1 MQSRRPQLLLTSMS
15 TAVQLP
21 DTSTSNTSFNIE
33 AVMLHEFI
41 AQHRQD
47 IIRRCQSKVATRS
60 VPPPTASEMTNGV
73 PLFLDQLTD
82 ALRLGAL
89 SSPEIGR
96 SAIQH
101 GHDLRRQGFTVS
113 QVVHDYGDVCQSVT
127 ELAMEMRAPI
137 SADDFRLLN
146 ACLDDAIAV
155 AVTEFAREGNQ
166 SATDAETTRGR
177 ERLGFF
183 AHELRNLLNTAMLAF
198 GVLKSGNVGVGGSTG
213 TVLYRSLGCAVALI
227 NRSLAEVRLT
237 QGVRNL
243 EPILVDEFID
253 ELSEAATLAA
263 LSRSIV
269 LTVEPVETGW
279 VVEGDR
285 QVLTAVLMN
294 LLLNAVKFTRPGTQV
309 VLRVG
314 ASAERVLLEIEDRCG
329 GLPGGNVED
338 LFRPYEQR
346 GADRTGLGLGL
357 AFSRWGVEASRGRV
371 YARNLPGVGCVF
383 TVDLPRVPA
392 AALSVA

>member
-1 MQSRRPQLLLTSMS
+1 
-15 TAVQLP
+15 
-21 DTSTSNTSFNIE
+21 
-33 AVMLHEFI
+33 MLYEFI
-41 AQHRQD
+41 AQHRQE

-60 VPPPTASEMTNGV
+60 VPPPTVAEMTNGV

-96 SAIQH
+96 SAILH

-127 ELAMEMRAPI
+127 ELAMEMSAPI

-146 ACLDDAIAV
+146 ACLDDAIAG

-166 SATDAETTRGR
+166 SATDAETARGS

-213 TVLYRSLGCAVALI
+213 AVLHRSLTFAVELI

-237 QGVRNL
+237 HDVRNL
-243 EPILVDEFID
+243 EPILVDGLID

-263 LSRSIV
+263 LSRGVV
-269 LTVEPVETGW
+269 LTVAPIESGLI
-279 VVEGDR
+279 VEGDR

-294 LLLNAVKFTRPGTQV
+294 LLLNAVKFTKPGTQV

-314 ASAERVLLEIEDRCG
+314 ASADRVLLEIEDRCG
-329 GLPGGNVED
+329 GLPGGNPED

-357 AFSRWGVEASRGRV
+357 AFSRWGAEASRGRV

-392 AALSVA
+392 AALAVA

>member
-1 MQSRRPQLLLTSMS
+1 
-15 TAVQLP
+15 
-21 DTSTSNTSFNIE
+21 
-33 AVMLHEFI
+33 MLYEFI
-41 AQHRQD
+41 AQHRQE
-47 IIRRCQSKVATRS
+47 IISRCQSKVATRS
-60 VPPPTASEMTNGV
+60 VPPPTQAEMTNGV
-73 PLFLDQLTD
+73 PLFLDQLAD
-82 ALRLGAL
+82 ALRHGEL

-96 SAIQH
+96 SATLH
-101 GHDLRRQGFTVS
+101 GHDLRQQGFTVS

-146 ACLDDAIAV
+146 ACLDDAIAL
-155 AVTEFAREGNQ
+155 AVTEFSREGNQ
-166 SATDAETTRGR
+166 SATDAETVRGT

-213 TVLYRSLGCAVALI
+213 AVLHRSLTFAVELI
-227 NRSLAEVRLT
+227 GRSLAEVRLT
-237 QGVRNL
+237 QGVRTQ
-243 EPILVDEFID
+243 EPIAVAEFIE
-253 ELSEAATLAA
+253 ELSATATLAA
-263 LSRSIV
+263 ISRSVV
-269 LTVEPVETGW
+269 LTVAPVASGL
-279 VVEGDR
+279 VVEADR
-285 QVLTAVLMN
+285 QVLNAVLMN

-314 ASAERVLLEIEDRCG
+314 ASAERVVLEIEDRCG

-338 LFRPYEQR
+338 LFRPFEQR

-357 AFSRWGVEASRGRV
+357 AFSRWGIKASRGRV

-383 TVDLPRVPA
+383 TVDLPRVRA
-392 AALSVA
+392 VALAVA

>member
-1 MQSRRPQLLLTSMS
+1 MS
-15 TAVQLP
+15 TALQRP
-21 DTSTSNTSFNIE
+21 HTSAGNTSFEIE
-33 AVMLHEFI
+33 TGMLHEFI
-41 AQHRQD
+41 AQHRQE
-47 IIRRCQSKVATRS
+47 IIRRCQSKVAARS
-60 VPPPTASEMTNGV
+60 VPPPTVAEMTNGV
-73 PLFLDQLTD
+73 PLFLDQLAD

-89 SSPEIGR
+89 SSAEIGR
-96 SAIQH
+96 SAILH
-101 GHDLRRQGFTVS
+101 GHDLRQQGFTVS

-155 AVTEFAREGNQ
+155 AVTEFAREANQ
-166 SATDAETTRGR
+166 AATQVETARGS

-213 TVLYRSLGCAVALI
+213 TVLHRSLGFAIELI
-227 NRSLAEVRLT
+227 NRSLVEVRLVE
-237 QGVRNL
+237 GVRNQ
-243 EPILVDEFID
+243 EPILLDEFID

-263 LSRSIV
+263 LSRGVV
-269 LTVEPVETGW
+269 LTVAPVERGL

-294 LLLNAVKFTRPGTQV
+294 LLLNAVKFTRPETQV
-309 VLRVG
+309 VLRAG

-383 TVDLPRVPA
+383 TVDLPRA
-392 AALSVA
+392 AVALSGAIA

>member
-1 MQSRRPQLLLTSMS
+1 
-15 TAVQLP
+15 
-21 DTSTSNTSFNIE
+21 
-33 AVMLHEFI
+33 MLYEFI
-41 AQHRQD
+41 AQHRHE
-47 IIRRCQSKVATRS
+47 IVRRCQSKVATRS
-60 VPPPTASEMTNGV
+60 MPPPTQAEMTNGV
-73 PLFLDQLTD
+73 PLFLDQMAD

-96 SAIQH
+96 SAILH
-101 GHDLRRQGFTVS
+101 GHDLRQQGFTVS
-113 QVVHDYGDVCQSVT
+113 QVVHDYGDVCQSIT

-166 SATDAETTRGR
+166 SATDAEIARGG

-213 TVLYRSLGCAVALI
+213 TVLHRSLGFAVDLI
-227 NRSLAEVRLT
+227 DRSLAEVRLT
-237 QGVRNL
+237 QGVRNQA
-243 EPILVDEFID
+243 PIAVAEFIE

-263 LSRSIV
+263 ASRNIV
-269 LTVEPVETGW
+269 LIVEPVASGL

-285 QVLTAVLMN
+285 QVLSAVLMN
-294 LLLNAVKFTRPGTQV
+294 LLLNAFKFTRPATHV
-309 VLRVG
+309 ILRVG
-314 ASAERVLLEIEDRCG
+314 ASAERVMLEIEDRCG
-329 GLPGGNVED
+329 GLPGGNLEE

-346 GADRTGLGLGL
+346 SSDRTGLGLGL
-357 AFSRWGVEASRGRV
+357 AFSRWGVEASRGKV
-371 YARNLPGVGCVF
+371 YARNLPGEGCVF
-383 TVDLPRVPA
+383 TVDLPRVPV

>member
-1 MQSRRPQLLLTSMS
+1 
-15 TAVQLP
+15 
-21 DTSTSNTSFNIE
+21 
-33 AVMLHEFI
+33 MLYEFI
-41 AQHRQD
+41 ALYRD
-47 IIRRCQSKVATRS
+47 EIIRRCQAKVATRS
-60 VPPPTASEMTNGV
+60 VPPPTPTEMTNGV
-73 PLFLDQLTD
+73 PLFLDQLAD
-82 ALRLGAL
+82 AIRRGTL

-96 SAIQH
+96 SAILH
-101 GHDLRRQGFTVS
+101 GHDLREQGFTVS

-127 ELAMEMRAPI
+127 ELAMEMNAPI
-137 SADDFRLLN
+137 TADDFRLLN

-166 SATDAETTRGR
+166 SATDAETARGT

-198 GVLKSGNVGVGGSTG
+198 AVLKSGNVGVGGSTG
-213 TVLYRSLGCAVALI
+213 TILHRSLGVAAELI

-243 EPILVDEFID
+243 EPIPVDGFID

-269 LTVEPVETGW
+269 LTVAPVETGL
-279 VVEGDR
+279 VVVGDR

-294 LLLNAVKFTRPGTQV
+294 LLLNAVKFTQPGTQV

-392 AALSVA
+392 AEPSVV